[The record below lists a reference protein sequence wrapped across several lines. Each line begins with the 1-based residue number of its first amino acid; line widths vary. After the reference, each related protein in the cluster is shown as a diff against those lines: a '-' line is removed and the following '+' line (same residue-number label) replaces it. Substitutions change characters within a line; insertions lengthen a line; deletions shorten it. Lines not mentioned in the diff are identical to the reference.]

1 MRVAILIALTAVS
14 GSALAG
20 IPTPSVPEPSV
31 WGLLGIAA
39 VVGLIAT
46 RKRK

>member
-1 MRVAILIALTAVS
+1 MRIVISIALAVLS
-14 GSALAG
+14 APALAG
-20 IPTPSVPEPSV
+20 FAPPSVPEPSV

-39 VVGLIAT
+39 VVGLIAA